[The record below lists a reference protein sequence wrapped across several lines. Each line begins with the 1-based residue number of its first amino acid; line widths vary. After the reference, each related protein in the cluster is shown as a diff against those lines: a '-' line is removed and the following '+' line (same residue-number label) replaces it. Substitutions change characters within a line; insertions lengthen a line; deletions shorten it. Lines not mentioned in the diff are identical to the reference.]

1 MLEKKNS
8 GQIAIIILLVMVVL
22 LTIGL
27 AVVARSI
34 TDVKISEDEKTALRA
49 FSAAEAGIEEALKG
63 VLVEGSYEYPVGD
76 LTANVV
82 VAELNNSFEI
92 DLLAGES
99 LDVLL
104 EGTVP
109 PATEMTIDWAKT
121 ISEEENPG
129 VCTEANSPA
138 SLEVTIFR
146 TTGERVRMRK
156 CAFNGCSGLSNSLS
170 WSATVNSCTDSAG
183 ASGFLRRLTVTGL
196 NANDGIVRIKPLYNR
211 ATLDIALNRDLSAT
225 QLYQLVSKSV
235 AEGGKVGAF
244 EVKKTIPALVPIF
257 DYVLFSGGDLS
268 KT

>member
-1 MLEKKNS
+1 MAEKKNS
-8 GQIAIIILLVMVVL
+8 GQIAIIVLLVMVVL

-49 FSAAEAGIEEALKG
+49 FSAAEAGIEEVLKG
-63 VLVEGSYEYPVGD
+63 TLIEGSYEYDVGD

-82 VAELNNSFEI
+82 VDELNNSFGI

-99 LDVLL
+99 LDVIL
-104 EGTVP
+104 EGSVPFPTQMTV
-109 PATEMTIDWAKT
+109 DWVKT
-121 ISEEENPG
+121 TSEQENPG
-129 VCTEANSPA
+129 TCTEANSPA
-138 SLEVTIFR
+138 SLEVTIFNNNAG
-146 TTGERVRMRK
+146 TVTMRK
-156 CAFNGCSGLSNSLS
+156 CAFNGCNLSNGLS
-170 WSATVNSCTDSAG
+170 WSTTVNNCTDAAG
-183 ASGFLRRLTVTGL
+183 ASGYLRRLTVSSL
-196 NANDGIVRIKPLYNR
+196 DSNDRIIRVKPLYNR
-211 ATLDIALNRDLSAT
+211 ATLNIALDQDLSAT

-257 DYVLFSGGDLS
+257 DYVLFSGGDLT